1 MYWRADYGY
10 RGDWAAEEITL
21 LMRKEDNEGL
31 AIEAV
36 MRKVQQLRNVVVEM
50 VAVLK
55 AVKPIRAADRAL
67 LPDPVVNVKLI

>member
-1 MYWRADYGY
+1 
-10 RGDWAAEEITL
+10 
-21 LMRKEDNEGL
+21 
-31 AIEAV
+31 